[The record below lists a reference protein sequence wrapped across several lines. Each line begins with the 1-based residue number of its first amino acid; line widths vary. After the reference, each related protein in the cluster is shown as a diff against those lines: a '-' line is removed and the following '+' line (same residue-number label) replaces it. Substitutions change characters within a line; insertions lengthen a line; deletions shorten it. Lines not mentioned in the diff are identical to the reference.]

1 MPAISATART
11 EVPAM
16 MPVPSEAGISLT
28 RAEQNSPIT
37 SCGIE
42 PSLVIGHALQV
53 LAAVLVGLLDGVR
66 DLRALPKP

>member
-28 RAEQNSPIT
+28 RAEQNSPMT
-37 SCGIE
+37 SCGIVPSFVRGTRWRCLR
-42 PSLVIGHALQV
+42 PSL
-53 LAAVLVGLLDGVR
+53 LAFSMAAGTP
-66 DLRALPKP
+66 RALPKP